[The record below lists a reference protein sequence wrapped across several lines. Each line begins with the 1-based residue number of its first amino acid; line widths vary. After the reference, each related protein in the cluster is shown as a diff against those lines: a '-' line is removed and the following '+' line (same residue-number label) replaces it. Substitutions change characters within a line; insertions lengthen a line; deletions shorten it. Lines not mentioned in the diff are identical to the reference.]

1 MGVAEE
7 RRERLARMRLYLIT
21 GDRGDEVET
30 ARIVEAA
37 LEGGAT
43 VIQLRKKSMPML
55 EQYRLAL
62 ALRILTREHEALL
75 IINDH
80 VDLAIAADADG
91 VHLGQDD
98 LPPDAVRA
106 LPGFEGRLIGR
117 STPNLAQA
125 QLPVPDGVSLLELLE
140 QLDVQP
146 SRVVVEHNREI
157 RRRDDFDKTQVH
169 AGDELELVY
178 FVGGGAGDDALVV
191 GGRSLRSRLIHGT
204 GKFASNEVLAR
215 CLTAAQPDMITV
227 AIRRL
232 NLEGG
237 RSELEGVDLRRYTL
251 LPNTAGA
258 TTAEGAVRLA
268 RLARAAGF
276 SDFIKVEVIGDQDTL
291 LPDPQGTLEATRQLV
306 KEGFIVMAYTSDD
319 VVQAI
324 RLYEAGAAA
333 VMPGAAPLGT
343 TLGLQNLLNL
353 ELIVSKVQVPVIVD
367 AGLGVPSEAAR
378 CLEVCAASVL
388 VNTAT
393 ARAQNPPEMARA
405 FADAVVAGRRAFR
418 AGRAHIG
425 LKAVASS
432 PVEGLPV

>member
-1 MGVAEE
+1 MSQVTVTLNGKPRKVA
-7 RRERLARMRLYLIT
+7 
-21 GDRGDEVET
+21 
-30 ARIVEAA
+30 
-37 LEGGAT
+37 
-43 VIQLRKKSMPML
+43 
-55 EQYRLAL
+55 
-62 ALRILTREHEALL
+62 
-75 IINDH
+75 
-80 VDLAIAADADG
+80 
-91 VHLGQDD
+91 
-98 LPPDAVRA
+98 
-106 LPGFEGRLIGR
+106 
-117 STPNLAQA
+117 
-125 QLPVPDGVSLLELLE
+125 DGVSLLDLLK

-157 RRRDDFDKTQVH
+157 RRHDDFENTQVH

-178 FVGGGAGDDALVV
+178 FVGGGSPTDDAFLV
-191 GGRSLRSRLIHGT
+191 GGRLLRSRLIHGT

-215 CLTAAQPDMITV
+215 CLEAAQPDMITV

-237 RSELEGVDLRRYTL
+237 RSELEGIDLRRFTL

-276 SDFIKVEVIGDQDTL
+276 SDFIKVEVVGDEDTL
-291 LPDPQGTLEATRQLV
+291 LPDPQATLEATRQLV

-333 VMPGAAPLGT
+333 VMPGAAPIGT

-353 ELIVSKVQVPVIVD
+353 ELIVSKVKVPVIVD

-378 CLEVCAASVL
+378 CLEAGAAAVL
-388 VNTAT
+388 VNTAI

-405 FADAVVAGRRAFR
+405 FAEAVVAGRRAFK

>member
-1 MGVAEE
+1 MS
-7 RRERLARMRLYLIT
+7 
-21 GDRGDEVET
+21 EVT
-30 ARIVEAA
+30 VTLNGKPRQVP
-37 LEGGAT
+37 EG
-43 VIQLRKKSMPML
+43 M
-55 EQYRLAL
+55 
-62 ALRILTREHEALL
+62 
-75 IINDH
+75 
-80 VDLAIAADADG
+80 
-91 VHLGQDD
+91 
-98 LPPDAVRA
+98 
-106 LPGFEGRLIGR
+106 
-117 STPNLAQA
+117 
-125 QLPVPDGVSLLELLE
+125 SLLDLLR

-157 RRRDDFDKTQVH
+157 RRRDDFEKTHVH

-178 FVGGGAGDDALVV
+178 FVGGGSPADDPLVV
-191 GGRSLRSRLIHGT
+191 GGRPLRSRLIHGT

-215 CLTAAQPDMITV
+215 CLEAAQPDMITV

-237 RSELEGVDLRRYTL
+237 RSELDGIDLRRYTL

-258 TTAEGAVRLA
+258 TTADGAVRLA

-276 SDFIKVEVIGDQDTL
+276 SDFIKVEVIGDEDTL
-291 LPDPQGTLEATRQLV
+291 LPDPQATLEATRQLV

-333 VMPGAAPLGT
+333 VMPGAAPIGT

-353 ELIVSKVQVPVIVD
+353 ELIVSKVKVPVIVD

-378 CLEVCAASVL
+378 CLELGAGAVL
-388 VNTAT
+388 VNTAI

-405 FADAVVAGRRAFR
+405 FAEAVVAGRRAFK

-432 PVEGLPV
+432 PVEGVPV

>member
-1 MGVAEE
+1 MSDV
-7 RRERLARMRLYLIT
+7 
-21 GDRGDEVET
+21 
-30 ARIVEAA
+30 
-37 LEGGAT
+37 T
-43 VIQLRKKSMPML
+43 VTLNGKPRQ
-55 EQYRLAL
+55 
-62 ALRILTREHEALL
+62 
-75 IINDH
+75 
-80 VDLAIAADADG
+80 VADG
-91 VHLGQDD
+91 LTLLD
-98 LPPDAVRA
+98 L
-106 LPGFEGRLIGR
+106 LK
-117 STPNLAQA
+117 
-125 QLPVPDGVSLLELLE
+125 
-140 QLDVQP
+140 QLDVLP

-157 RRRDDFDKTQVH
+157 RRRDDFEKTLVR

-178 FVGGGAGDDALVV
+178 FVGGGAPADDGFVV
-191 GGRSLRSRLIHGT
+191 GGRPLRSRLIHGT

-215 CLTAAQPDMITV
+215 CLEAAQPDMITV

-237 RSELEGVDLRRYTL
+237 RSELEGIDLRRYTL

-276 SDFIKVEVIGDQDTL
+276 SDFIKVEVVGDEDTL
-291 LPDPQGTLEATRQLV
+291 LPDPQATLEATRQLV

-333 VMPGAAPLGT
+333 VMPGAAPIGT

-353 ELIVSKVQVPVIVD
+353 ELIISKVKVPVIVD

-378 CLEVCAASVL
+378 CLEMGAAAVL
-388 VNTAT
+388 VNTAI
-393 ARAQNPPEMARA
+393 ARAQDPPEMARA
-405 FADAVVAGRRAFR
+405 FAEAVVAGRRAFN

-432 PVEGLPV
+432 PVEGVPV

>member
-1 MGVAEE
+1 MSQV
-7 RRERLARMRLYLIT
+7 
-21 GDRGDEVET
+21 
-30 ARIVEAA
+30 
-37 LEGGAT
+37 T
-43 VIQLRKKSMPML
+43 VTLNGKPKTVS
-55 EQYRLAL
+55 
-62 ALRILTREHEALL
+62 
-75 IINDH
+75 
-80 VDLAIAADADG
+80 
-91 VHLGQDD
+91 
-98 LPPDAVRA
+98 
-106 LPGFEGRLIGR
+106 
-117 STPNLAQA
+117 
-125 QLPVPDGVSLLELLE
+125 DGVSLLELLK

-157 RRRDDFDKTQVH
+157 RRRDDFETTQVH

-178 FVGGGAGDDALVV
+178 FVGGGSPADDAFRV
-191 GGRSLRSRLIHGT
+191 GGRLLRSRLIHGT
-204 GKFASNEVLAR
+204 GKFASNDVLAR
-215 CLTAAQPDMITV
+215 CLEAAQPDMITV

-237 RSELEGVDLRRYTL
+237 RSELEGIDLRRHTL

-276 SDFIKVEVIGDQDTL
+276 SDFIKVEVVGDEDTL

-333 VMPGAAPLGT
+333 VMPGAAPIGT

-353 ELIVSKVQVPVIVD
+353 ELIVSKVKVPVIVD

-378 CLEVCAASVL
+378 CLEAGAAAVL
-388 VNTAT
+388 VNTAI

-405 FADAVVAGRRAFR
+405 FAEAVVAGRRAFK

>member
-1 MGVAEE
+1 MSDV
-7 RRERLARMRLYLIT
+7 
-21 GDRGDEVET
+21 
-30 ARIVEAA
+30 
-37 LEGGAT
+37 T
-43 VIQLRKKSMPML
+43 VTLNGKPRK
-55 EQYRLAL
+55 
-62 ALRILTREHEALL
+62 
-75 IINDH
+75 
-80 VDLAIAADADG
+80 
-91 VHLGQDD
+91 
-98 LPPDAVRA
+98 
-106 LPGFEGRLIGR
+106 
-117 STPNLAQA
+117 
-125 QLPVPDGVSLLELLE
+125 VPDGLSLLELLKE
-140 QLDVQP
+140 LDVQP

-157 RRRDDFDKTQVH
+157 RRRDDFEKTRVS

-178 FVGGGAGDDALVV
+178 FVGGGSSADDPFVV
-191 GGRSLRSRLIHGT
+191 GGRTLRSRLIHGT

-215 CLTAAQPDMITV
+215 CLEAAQPDMITV

-237 RSELEGVDLRRYTL
+237 RSELEGIDLRRYTI

-258 TTAEGAVRLA
+258 TTADGAVRLA

-276 SDFIKVEVIGDQDTL
+276 SDFIKVEVVGDDDTL
-291 LPDPQGTLEATRQLV
+291 LPDPQATLEATQRLV

-333 VMPGAAPLGT
+333 VMPGAAPIGT

-353 ELIVSKVQVPVIVD
+353 ELIVSKVKVPVIVD

-378 CLEVCAASVL
+378 CLELGAAAVL
-388 VNTAT
+388 VNTAI
-393 ARAQNPPEMARA
+393 ARAQNAPEMARA
-405 FADAVVAGRRAFR
+405 FAEAVVAGRRAFK